1 MAAVTSIVR
10 AQQILLARIDEQL
23 RDLELTFA
31 RYELLVLLHFSRE
44 GQLPLGVIGSR
55 LQVHATSVTS
65 AVDRLE
71 RQGFVRRTPHPTD
84 GRTKLAALTDVGR
97 GRMLAATQRLNAT
110 VFADPGLEPPQVRE
124 LVAVLRELRRDAG
137 DF

>member
-10 AQQILLARIDEQL
+10 AQQILLGRIDEQL

-44 GQLPLGVIGSR
+44 GRLPLGVIGSR
-55 LQVHATSVTS
+55 LQVHPTSVTS
-65 AVDRLE
+65 AVDRLV

-84 GRTKLAALTDVGR
+84 GRTRLAELTDVGR
-97 GRMLAATQRLNAT
+97 DRMLEATERLNTT
-110 VFADPGLEPPQVRE
+110 VFADPGLPPDEVGE
-124 LVAVLRELRRDAG
+124 LVTVLRGLRHAAG